1 MNKLKIFFAV
11 LSFLVFQGSL
21 FGAAK
26 YNEHIVEF
34 TGVAQDGD
42 LSNPANWSG
51 NLSADATAAITEN
64 SLIPSSGLKL
74 TGSLTAGFLKIDS
87 PSSTELLVDLAGGNF
102 NVPDIRV
109 NDSVNRK
116 ARVILSGGANNI
128 TNIYVSASMSLILTN
143 GVYTMPKG
151 NFYCYN
157 WNTSIIIAKD
167 AEFIV
172 KKVANN
178 RTSGTNSGQANIIVD
193 GGKMTIDGYND
204 PNWSIIKY
212 GNNYG
217 PNYLKI
223 INGGEY
229 YESTTPQFEIKGNN
243 SNFLL
248 CDSSYISTNSTGA
261 SRNMML
267 SMENSRFAVT
277 NSTLKV
283 AQIYCSTLS
292 HSQDGWYFG
301 LSQQTTN
308 TVFTFNNSNVELA
321 FPPGSGYSLCSGL
334 YFSSNATKNVVLVDG
349 PNSVFKTQNLMI
361 AGKTNSFEMADGE
374 FYVYRYLYTGTEY
387 AGGGIGNTVKFS
399 GGDSKIKRIIT
410 SYGTNS
416 TIEVTSTADVEVSDE
431 IYLGGLGSKL
441 KVSGGKLALE
451 KTDSVRML
459 DSDTSYEITGGAV
472 TSRVSFLSSNCR
484 FYIGNGATNVST
496 VGESQNGRSP
506 ILFNEGYSNNI
517 FVISNGTFLC
527 NMGFAKAIV
536 RTDTGPK
543 SEAIPFTNCPNCR
556 IEFQG
561 ESPSFLITS
570 ASSYGKEEPWYSA
583 AFGCSYLPGK
593 LKDPLRLRF
602 ALPENGYA
610 SAPIQVL
617 SARSVW
623 GGNAEFEF
631 DISGFKWPSYEPLV
645 IPLVYDQG
653 CFKGWN
659 NTLYID
665 VDGLN
670 ETNAERL
677 PVCPSASNIKAR
689 FVLGEDGKTLYM
701 YCPASGGTVLL
712 IQ

>member
-1 MNKLKIFFAV
+1 
-11 LSFLVFQGSL
+11 
-21 FGAAK
+21 
-26 YNEHIVEF
+26 
-34 TGVAQDGD
+34 
-42 LSNPANWSG
+42 
-51 NLSADATAAITEN
+51 
-64 SLIPSSGLKL
+64 
-74 TGSLTAGFLKIDS
+74 
-87 PSSTELLVDLAGGNF
+87 
-102 NVPDIRV
+102 
-109 NDSVNRK
+109 
-116 ARVILSGGANNI
+116 
-128 TNIYVSASMSLILTN
+128 
-143 GVYTMPKG
+143 
-151 NFYCYN
+151 
-157 WNTSIIIAKD
+157 
-167 AEFIV
+167 
-172 KKVANN
+172 
-178 RTSGTNSGQANIIVD
+178 
-193 GGKMTIDGYND
+193 
-204 PNWSIIKY
+204 
-212 GNNYG
+212 
-217 PNYLKI
+217 
-223 INGGEY
+223 
-229 YESTTPQFEIKGNN
+229 
-243 SNFLL
+243 
-248 CDSSYISTNSTGA
+248 
-261 SRNMML
+261 
-267 SMENSRFAVT
+267 
-277 NSTLKV
+277 
-283 AQIYCSTLS
+283 LS

-374 FYVYRYLYTGTEY
+374 LYVYRYLYTGTEY

-399 GGDSKIKRIIT
+399 GGQSNIKRVIT
-410 SYGTNS
+410 EYGTNS
-416 TIEVTSTADVEVSDE
+416 TIEVTSTASVDVSDE
-431 IYLGGLGSKL
+431 IYLGGPGSKL

-543 SEAIPFTNCPNCR
+543 SEILPFTNCPNCR

-712 IQ
+712 IR